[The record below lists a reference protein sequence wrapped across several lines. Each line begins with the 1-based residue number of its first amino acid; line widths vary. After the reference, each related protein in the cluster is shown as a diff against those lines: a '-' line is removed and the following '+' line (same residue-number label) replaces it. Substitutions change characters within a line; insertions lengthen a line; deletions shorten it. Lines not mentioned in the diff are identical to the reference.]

1 MSSFASSAS
10 SHRNRVPASGERV
23 RLDRALHRH
32 ERRVPARPLRQERR
46 RVQRRPRL
54 LLQRHVPHH
63 DRAVQAALG
72 SQVGAGRRRLL
83 SAVQH
88 GRNSFRQLRREQI
101 CWRPQEMRK
110 RVSLVDFFL
119 GHVHTF
125 SYFKMDVPF
134 HFISTIIQLQNELIN
149 VS

>member
-1 MSSFASSAS
+1 MSYFASSAS

-23 RLDRALHRH
+23 RPDGALHRH

-88 GRNSFRQLRREQI
+88 GGNSFRQLRREQI
-101 CWRPQEMRK
+101 CRRPQE
-110 RVSLVDFFL
+110 V
-119 GHVHTF
+119 
-125 SYFKMDVPF
+125 
-134 HFISTIIQLQNELIN
+134 
-149 VS
+149 